1 MSQIHQELQTLKS
14 ELEKLE
20 TVRHNFESAKQVTT
34 SIVQQLSLQGEKLNN
49 HIGQVIPIY
58 DKHLQENLRQTQD
71 KLVVTQRNIQEE
83 VNKVVFQWQTVADDY
98 HKGLSN
104 HLQILQKKLEDSQKI
119 TEAKTNETTKKWK
132 EAADIYNVSLAE
144 HLKKLQ
150 GDFELSGRNIQK
162 NVSDATIPISDLN
175 QRIVILL
182 DALYATHG
190 HIQKLTKNN
199 EELVSEIR
207 KIDFPS
213 RLDKI
218 DNTVSA
224 INLGLQNVQ
233 LRVSDSERNLKENIT
248 NNEKNILNQIDFLE
262 SKINSGKTIQWIMIV
277 LLCATIILL
286 IANYFKG

>member
-14 ELEKLE
+14 ELDKLE
-20 TVRHNFESAKQVTT
+20 TVRQNFESARQVTT
-34 SIVQQLSLQGEKLNN
+34 SIVEQLTLQGEKLNN

-58 DKHLQENLRQTQD
+58 DKNLQENLMQTQD
-71 KLVVTQRNIQEE
+71 KLVVMQRNIQEE

-119 TEAKTNETTKKWK
+119 TEDKTNESTKKWK
-132 EAADIYNVSLAE
+132 EVADIYNVSLAE
-144 HLKKLQ
+144 HLRKLQ

-182 DALYATHG
+182 DELHATHG
-190 HIQKLTKNN
+190 HIQNLTKNN
-199 EELVSEIR
+199 EDLVGEIR

-233 LRVSDSERNLKENIT
+233 SRLSDNERNIKETLINT
-248 NNEKNILNQIDFLE
+248 EKNLQSQILDLE
-262 SKINSGKTIQWIMIV
+262 PKLNSIKVFQWVI
-277 LLCATIILL
+277 LILL
-286 IANYFKG
+286 GCTLIFNILIYIKR